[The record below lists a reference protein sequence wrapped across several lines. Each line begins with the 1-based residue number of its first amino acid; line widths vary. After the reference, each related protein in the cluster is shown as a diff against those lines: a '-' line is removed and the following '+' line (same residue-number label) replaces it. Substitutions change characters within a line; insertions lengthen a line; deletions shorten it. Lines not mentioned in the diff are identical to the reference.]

1 MCNVKIFIS
10 IQIVTTT
17 RRVVR
22 PPLDADGPW
31 IPRHESRIIL
41 TPTIAPPPPPPPVV
55 PEPELPKPKLTPA
68 QERLKRAIYIDRSSR
83 VLFPALFA
91 SLNCIY
97 WIVFYEY
104 L

>member
-1 MCNVKIFIS
+1 
-10 IQIVTTT
+10 VTTT

-31 IPRHESRIIL
+31 IPRQESRIIL
-41 TPTIAPPPPPPPVV
+41 TPGVAPPPPPPQPAA

-91 SLNCIY
+91 SLNGIY
-97 WIVFYEY
+97 WCVFYEY